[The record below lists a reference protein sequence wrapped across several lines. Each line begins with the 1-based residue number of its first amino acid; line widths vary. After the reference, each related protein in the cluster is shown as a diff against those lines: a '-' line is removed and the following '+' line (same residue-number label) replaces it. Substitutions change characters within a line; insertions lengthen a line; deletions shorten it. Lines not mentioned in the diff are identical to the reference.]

1 VQCIENY
8 ESIENLD
15 LTSPMNEWI
24 NWIIGTAALAWG
36 LFGIWAAAHALMNK
50 RDPRS
55 ALGWSAVCLLL
66 PYAGP
71 LVYLLF
77 GINRIGQ
84 HARRLGHLPA
94 FKHPSPANESRKSQ
108 VNADSPSPASRF
120 INISDQV
127 TNRPLMSGN
136 HIQPFFSGDDAYA
149 EMLADIKRANRS
161 IMLATYIFRTD
172 TTGTQFISDLTD
184 AASRRVEVW
193 VLIDGVGDWYSIPR
207 ASKKLS
213 KVRVPNARFIPISL
227 IPPSLHLNLRNHRK
241 ILIVDGA
248 VGYTGGMNIGNH
260 HVRDK
265 HGNTA
270 VADMHFRLTGPVVK
284 QLEQVFIEDW
294 HFSTGD
300 RITKTSPPSNEIDS
314 ASTWARVISDGP
326 DDDLDKLSLVIEA
339 AISAA
344 QRSVRIMTPYFLPTR
359 EMSAALK
366 SAALRG
372 VKVDIVL
379 PAKSNLRYVDW
390 ATRNL
395 LWELLK
401 WSVNVYYQPP
411 PFAHTKLFIV
421 DGDYLH
427 IGSAN
432 IDPRSLRL
440 NFEIAVEVIDAAL
453 GETLTRHF
461 DEIVSRSRQIS
472 LAEVDERSYP
482 VRLRDSIAWL
492 FSPYL

>member
-1 VQCIENY
+1 MMA
-8 ESIENLD
+8 D
-15 LTSPMNEWI
+15 WI
-24 NWIIGTAALAWG
+24 NWIIGGAALAWG
-36 LFGIWAAAHALMNK
+36 LFGIWAAAHALMHK

-77 GINRIGQ
+77 GINRIGKR
-84 HARRLGHLPA
+84 AKRLGHLPA
-94 FKHPSPANESRKSQ
+94 FQHPPAPDQPGESQ
-108 VNADSPSPASRF
+108 VSTGPASRF

-127 TNRPLMSGN
+127 TTRPLLSGN
-136 HIQPFFSGDDAYA
+136 LIQPFFNGDDAYA
-149 EMLADIKRANRS
+149 EMLADIARANRS

-172 TTGTQFISDLTD
+172 STGIQFISDLTD

-193 VLIDGVGDWYSIPR
+193 VLIDGVGDLYSLPR

-213 KVRVPNARFIPISL
+213 KVRVLNARFIPISL
-227 IPPSLHLNLRNHRK
+227 LPPSLHINLRNHRK
-241 ILIVDGA
+241 ILVVDGA
-248 VGYTGGMNIGNH
+248 VGYTGGMNIGNQ
-260 HVRDK
+260 HVKDK
-265 HGNTA
+265 QGDIA
-270 VADMHFRLTGPVVK
+270 VADMHFRLTGPIVK
-284 QLEQVFIEDW
+284 QLEQVFVEDW
-294 HFSTGD
+294 HFATGD
-300 RITKTSPPSNEIDS
+300 RITKPSPPSTELDG
-314 ASTWARVISDGP
+314 ASTLARVISDGP
-326 DDDLDKLSLVIEA
+326 DDDLDKLALILKA

-344 QRSVRIMTPYFLPTR
+344 QRSIRIMTPYFLPTR
-359 EMSAALK
+359 EMIAALT

-379 PAKSNLRYVDW
+379 PEQSNLRYVDW

-395 LWELLK
+395 LWQLLK
-401 WSVNVYYQPP
+401 WGVNVYYQPP
-411 PFAHTKLFIV
+411 PFAHTKLFVV
-421 DGDYLH
+421 DGEYMH
-427 IGSAN
+427 IGTAN

-461 DEIVSRSRQIS
+461 DAIVSNSRQTALS
-472 LAEVDERSYP
+472 EVDGRSYP
-482 VRLRDSIAWL
+482 IRLRDSIAWL

>member
-1 VQCIENY
+1 M
-8 ESIENLD
+8 D
-15 LTSPMNEWI
+15 EWI
-24 NWIIGTAALAWG
+24 NWIIGAAALAWG
-36 LFGIWAAAHALMNK
+36 LFGFWAASHALMYK

-55 ALGWSAVCLLL
+55 ALGWSAICLFL

-71 LVYLLF
+71 LIYLLF
-77 GINRIGQ
+77 GINRIGK
-84 HARRLGHLPA
+84 HARRLGHLTA
-94 FKHPSPANESRKSQ
+94 FKQPSSSDKPKIGDTRTEP
-108 VNADSPSPASRF
+108 VSPASRF

-127 TNRPLMSGN
+127 TSRPLVSGN

-149 EMLADIKRANRS
+149 EMLADIRRAKRS

-184 AASRRVEVW
+184 AASRRTEVW
-193 VLIDGVGDWYSIPR
+193 VLIDGVGDLYSIPR

-213 KVRVPNARFIPISL
+213 KVRVPNKRFIPISL

-241 ILIVDGA
+241 ILVIDGE
-248 VGYTGGMNIGNH
+248 VGYTGGMNIGNQ
-260 HVRDK
+260 HVKDQQ
-265 HGNTA
+265 GNIP
-270 VADMHFRLTGPVVK
+270 VVDMHFRLTGPVVK

-300 RITKTSPPSNEIDS
+300 RITKTNPSPAEVGPES
-314 ASTWARVISDGP
+314 ALARVIADGP
-326 DDDLDKLSLVIEA
+326 DDDLGKLALILEA

-359 EMSAALK
+359 EMIAALT

-372 VKVDIVL
+372 VRVDIVL
-379 PAKSNLRYVDW
+379 PEKSNLRYVDW

-401 WSVNVYYQPP
+401 WGVNIYYQPP
-411 PFAHTKLFIV
+411 PFAHTKLFVV
-421 DGDYLH
+421 DCEYMH
-427 IGSAN
+427 VGSAN

-440 NFEIAVEVIDAAL
+440 NFEIAVEIIDSAL
-453 GETLTRHF
+453 AETLTGHF
-461 DEIVSRSRQIS
+461 DKIVSHSRKIT
-472 LAEVDERSYP
+472 LEEVDKRSYP
-482 VRLRDSIAWL
+482 VRFRDSIAWL